1 MGQTFRQMLEEIKL
15 LHEESR
21 NGAQYFTQEEHDETL
36 REG

>member
-1 MGQTFRQMLEEIKL
+1 MRQNFRQMMEEIKL